1 MRLPASTAV
10 DTPEPAPSNTP
21 RLASLRI
28 ADRRVHLALGWP
40 QLTVLGVLLLVML
53 VATFQAG
60 VQSGRPSPAGSDD
73 LNRLLLTGSDTDT
86 PAGDPVAL
94 PPGHRPPDGAVTPGR
109 PGGGETTPTR
119 VAAGGPEK
127 ERPAEPN
134 VFQSGHFY
142 VVIQYFQKRKPQDA
156 EAARDFLRSKGVECV
171 VQARSRD
178 IMLVATEPFPD
189 ARQAQSLAKRV
200 RTLGK
205 EYSPI
210 GGYNFDGCEPLKF

>member
-10 DTPEPAPSNTP
+10 DTPEPAEHAAP
-21 RLASLRI
+21 RHASVRI
-28 ADRRVHLALGWP
+28 ADGRVHLALGWP
-40 QLTVLGVLLLVML
+40 QLTVLGVLLLVVL

-60 VQSGRPSPAGSDD
+60 VQSGKPTPPGSND
-73 LNRLLLTGSDTDT
+73 LNKLLSTGPDTDT

-109 PGGGETTPTR
+109 PGGGETTPAR
-119 VAAGGPEK
+119 VAAGGPGREP
-127 ERPAEPN
+127 PAEPTALE
-134 VFQSGHFY
+134 SGHFY

-156 EAARDFLRSKGVECV
+156 DAARDFLRSKGVECL
-171 VQARSRD
+171 VQVRSRD